1 VSETLVPEKTPTQAS
16 ARRRS
21 DHSMPFVL
29 AALPLLALFAAAV
42 LLFWLSESKMEGAF
56 RYWEIFIPI
65 VAVVSLVSGWSQAY
79 LSGNSRLWY
88 VIKQAVH
95 WGALIALLYVL
106 NTHGIRALMS
116 AQQYTAVLI
125 YLLAFGTV
133 LAALHM
139 DFKLLIFG
147 LFLAFCAY
155 VIAVP
160 TANPALALVGD
171 TFHIADAQT
180 NPAMA
185 SLWVAGIGLVASLFV
200 LVMMRAATMSKRA
213 SVARNAA

>member
-1 VSETLVPEKTPTQAS
+1 VSETLVPEKALTPAS
-16 ARRRS
+16 AQRRS

-29 AALPLLALFAAAV
+29 AALPLLVLFAAAV
-42 LLFWLSESKMEGAF
+42 LLFWLSESKTEGAF

-65 VAVVSLVSGWSQAY
+65 VALVSLGSGWSQAY
-79 LSGNSRLWY
+79 LSGNSRIWY
-88 VIKQAVH
+88 LVKQAVH
-95 WGALIALLYVL
+95 WGALIALLYLL
-106 NTHGIRALMS
+106 NTHGIRALMN

-139 DFKLLIFG
+139 DLKLLVFG

-160 TANPALALVGD
+160 TANPALGMIGNIL
-171 TFHIADAQT
+171 HIPDAQT
-180 NPAMA
+180 NPTTA

-213 SVARNAA
+213 SAARNTA

>member
-1 VSETLVPEKTPTQAS
+1 MSATLVPEKAHTPAS

-29 AALPLLALFAAAV
+29 AAFPLLVLFAAAV

-79 LSGNSRLWY
+79 LDGNSRIWY
-88 VIKQAVH
+88 VVKQAVH
-95 WGALIALLYVL
+95 WGALIALLYML
-106 NTHGIRALMS
+106 NTHGIRALMN

-125 YLLAFGTV
+125 YLLAFGTL

-139 DFKLLIFG
+139 DLKLLVFG

-171 TFHIADAQT
+171 IFHLADAQT
-180 NPAMA
+180 NPTTA
-185 SLWVAGIGLVASLFV
+185 SLWVAGIGFVASLFV
-200 LVMMRAATMSKRA
+200 LVMMRAAMMSKRA
-213 SVARNAA
+213 SAARNVA

>member
-1 VSETLVPEKTPTQAS
+1 VSETLVPEKALSPAS
-16 ARRRS
+16 TRRRS

-29 AALPLLALFAAAV
+29 AAFPLLVLFAAAV
-42 LLFWLSESKMEGAF
+42 LLFWLSESKTEGAF

-65 VAVVSLVSGWSQAY
+65 VALVSLGSGWSQAY
-79 LSGNSRLWY
+79 LSGNSRIWY
-88 VIKQAVH
+88 LVKQAVH
-95 WGALIALLYVL
+95 WGALIALLYLL
-106 NTHGIRALMS
+106 NTHGIRALMN

-139 DFKLLIFG
+139 DLKLLVFG

-160 TANPALALVGD
+160 TANPALGMIGNIL
-171 TFHIADAQT
+171 HIPDAQT
-180 NPAMA
+180 NPTTA

-213 SVARNAA
+213 SAARNGA

>member
-1 VSETLVPEKTPTQAS
+1 
-16 ARRRS
+16 
-21 DHSMPFVL
+21 MPFVL
-29 AALPLLALFAAAV
+29 AALPLLLLFAAAV

-65 VAVVSLVSGWSQAY
+65 VAIVSLGSGWSQAY

-88 VIKQAVH
+88 VLKQAVH
-95 WGALIALLYVL
+95 WGALIALLYLL
-106 NTHGIRALMS
+106 NTHGIRALMN

-139 DFKLLIFG
+139 DLKLLVFG

-160 TANPALALVGD
+160 TANPALAMVGNILR
-171 TFHIADAQT
+171 IADAQT
-180 NPAMA
+180 NPTMA
-185 SLWVAGIGLVASLFV
+185 SLWVAGIGLAASLFL
-200 LVMMRAATMSKRA
+200 LVMMRAAVMGKRA
-213 SVARNAA
+213 SAARNTA